1 MAAKTN
7 IITGD
12 LNYIFDKKTG
22 EKFFKQSTI
31 EFCRITHYSIKS
43 EKTGETLL
51 LSADGIKRRFI
62 QAPHT
67 EHKKTKDIF
76 SWLNRN
82 K

>member
-1 MAAKTN
+1 MGAQLN
-7 IITGD
+7 ISSDDFIY
-12 LNYIFDKKTG
+12 LFDKKTG
-22 EKFFKQSTI
+22 EKFCKLSSIQV
-31 EFCRITHYSIKS
+31 CKITHYKVKS

-62 QAPHT
+62 LTPHK

-76 SWLNRN
+76 SWLDRN

>member
-7 IITGD
+7 ILTGD
-12 LNYIFDKKTG
+12 LIYIFDKKTG

-31 EFCRITHYSIKS
+31 DFCRITHYSIKS

-62 QAPHT
+62 QTPHT

>member
-7 IITGD
+7 ILTDD
-12 LNYIFDKKTG
+12 LRYIFDKKTG
-22 EKFFKQSTI
+22 EKFFKQSTL

-62 QAPHT
+62 QTPHT

>member
-1 MAAKTN
+1 MAAKLN
-7 IITGD
+7 IPSD
-12 LNYIFDKKTG
+12 NFNYIFDKKTG
-22 EKFFKQSTI
+22 EKFCKQSSI
-31 EFCRITHYSIKS
+31 QVCKITHYKVKS

-62 QAPHT
+62 LTPHT

-76 SWLNRN
+76 SWLDRN

>member
-7 IITGD
+7 ILTGD
-12 LNYIFDKKTG
+12 LIYFFDKKIG

-62 QAPHT
+62 QTPHT

>member
-7 IITGD
+7 ILTDD
-12 LNYIFDKKTG
+12 LRYIFDKKTG
-22 EKFFKQSTI
+22 EKFFKQSTL

-62 QAPHT
+62 QTSHT

>member
-7 IITGD
+7 IVTDD
-12 LNYIFDKKTG
+12 LIYIFDKKTG

-62 QAPHT
+62 QTPHT

>member
-1 MAAKTN
+1 MAAKLN
-7 IITGD
+7 ISSDNFIY
-12 LNYIFDKKTG
+12 LFDKKTG
-22 EKFFKQSTI
+22 EKFCKQSSI
-31 EFCRITHYSIKS
+31 QVCKITHYKVKS
-43 EKTGETLL
+43 EITGETLL

-62 QAPHT
+62 QTPYT

>member
-7 IITGD
+7 ILTDD
-12 LNYIFDKKTG
+12 LRYIYDKKTG
-22 EKFFKQSTI
+22 EKFFKQSTL

-51 LSADGIKRRFI
+51 LSADGIKRRFAHSPNI
-62 QAPHT
+62 

-76 SWLNRN
+76 SWFNRI

>member
-7 IITGD
+7 ILTGD
-12 LNYIFDKKTG
+12 LIYIFDKKTG

-62 QAPHT
+62 QTPHT
-67 EHKKTKDIF
+67 ENEKTKDIF